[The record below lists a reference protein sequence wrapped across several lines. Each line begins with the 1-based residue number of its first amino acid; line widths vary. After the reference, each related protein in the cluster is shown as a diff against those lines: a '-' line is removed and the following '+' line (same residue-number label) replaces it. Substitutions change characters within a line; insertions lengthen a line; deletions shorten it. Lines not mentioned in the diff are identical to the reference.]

1 MGNATATMSI
11 RVDAEVKK
19 QAESLFEDL
28 GLNMTTAV
36 NIFLRQVISHDGLP
50 FKLDRKPNARTLA
63 AIKEAEA
70 LENDP
75 NAKTCD
81 NVEELFKELRS

>member
-50 FKLDRKPNARTLA
+50 FEVRRDIPNAETA
-63 AIKEAEA
+63 DAIREVRDGKGVKYKDA
-70 LENDP
+70 D
-75 NAKTCD
+75 
-81 NVEELFKELRS
+81 ELFRAAGITI